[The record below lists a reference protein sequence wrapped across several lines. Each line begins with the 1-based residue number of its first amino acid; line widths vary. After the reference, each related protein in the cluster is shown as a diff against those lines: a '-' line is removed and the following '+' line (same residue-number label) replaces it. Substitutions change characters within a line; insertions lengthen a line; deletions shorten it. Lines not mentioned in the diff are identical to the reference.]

1 MSDCDLNG
9 LNQSEWFKS
18 WNAVCFRILRNGILL
33 QTQRDIDQVVF
44 TYCMLRNLILE
55 ADGLDI
61 RWEKPLEWDK
71 LNPQTSNSDEGYRED
86 GTVDVS
92 DNCVQERRILERV
105 PNYVRAVDVVYDGN
119 KIEVL

>member
-71 LNPQTSNSDEGYRED
+71 LNPKTSNSDEGYRED

-92 DNCVQERRILERV
+92 ALCPGAAHLGKS
-105 PNYVRAVDVVYDGN
+105 P
-119 KIEVL
+119 KLC